1 MYWPGVTA
9 AARDRAGTE
18 AEPAPGER
26 AAGVNPAAPITPVPP
41 PRGPRG
47 GTLTRAG
54 AARVPELR
62 PMPHLL
68 PCREDP
74 ELFFA
79 EAPADVETAKA
90 MCGHCPTRAG
100 CLAGAL
106 QRQEPWGVWGGE
118 LVLRGEVVPRKR
130 PRGRPRKTEVAA

>member
-9 AARDRAGTE
+9 AARDRAGADT
-18 AEPAPGER
+18 EPAPGER
-26 AAGVNPAAPITPVPP
+26 APGVVPGVPITPVPP

-47 GTLTRAG
+47 EQPRAG
-54 AARVPELR
+54 MVMVPALR
-62 PMPHLL
+62 RMPDLL

-79 EAPADVETAKA
+79 EAPEEVESAKA
-90 MCGHCPTRAG
+90 LCAG
-100 CLAGAL
+100 CPMRASCLSGAL
-106 QRQEPWGVWGGE
+106 ERQEPWGVWGGE